1 MVHAYLDHNATTPV
15 RPEAAAAVAEALA
28 RGGNPSS
35 VHRFGRLARRAVE
48 EAREVVAALAGA
60 DPAGVVFTA
69 GGTEAN
75 NLALTGAGRRRVL
88 VSAVEHASVRE
99 ARDDAIAIPVDA
111 EGIVRLDALAD
122 LLAADPLPALVSVM
136 WANNETGA
144 IQPVADVAAL
154 ARVHGALFHCDA
166 VQAAGRL
173 PLDMSAAGIDLMTLS
188 AHKLGGPQGAGAL
201 VLRDGIEVAGMLR
214 GGGQERGRRAG
225 TENVPAIAG
234 FGMAAALAAGS
245 LADESARL
253 AALRDRLEAE
263 ARARVP
269 AATIHAAAAP
279 RLPNT
284 CCIGLPGLR
293 GEVQVVALDLAGVAV
308 SAGAACSSGKVA
320 PSHVLAAMGLDA
332 AAAGEAIRVSLGWTT
347 TDADIDRFLDA
358 WTALAARHGAAPLAR
373 NVA

>member
-1 MVHAYLDHNATTPV
+1 VHAYLDHNATTPV
-15 RPEAAAAVAEALA
+15 RPEAAAAVADALA

-48 EAREVVAALAGA
+48 EARTAVAALVGG

-69 GGTEAN
+69 SGTEAN
-75 NLALTGAGRRRVL
+75 NLALGGAGRQHVL

-99 ARDDAIAIPVDA
+99 ARDGVTIIPVDGD
-111 EGIVRLDALAD
+111 GIVRLDALAA
-122 LLAADPLPALVSVM
+122 LLAGDLRPALVSVM

-144 IQPVADVAAL
+144 IQPVADIAAL
-154 ARVHGALFHCDA
+154 AHAHGALLHCDA
-166 VQAAGRL
+166 IQAAGRVL
-173 PLDMSAAGIDLMTLS
+173 VDMQAVGIDMVTLS
-188 AHKLGGPQGAGAL
+188 AHKLGGPPGAGAL
-201 VLRDGIEVAGMLR
+201 VLRDGVDVAGILR

-234 FGMAAALAAGS
+234 FGVAATYALRG
-245 LADESARL
+245 LALEAARL
-253 AALRDRLEAE
+253 AALRDRLEGE
-263 ARARVP
+263 VRARVP
-269 AATIHAAAAP
+269 AAAIHAANAA

-284 CCIGLPGLR
+284 SCIGLPGLR

-320 PSHVLAAMGLDA
+320 ASHVLAAMGLDA
-332 AAAGEAIRVSLGWTT
+332 SVAAGAIRISLGWTT
-347 TDADIDRFLDA
+347 AAADIDRFLEA
-358 WTALAARHGAAPLAR
+358 WTALAARHGLVAPAR